1 MGRTYDIRKILA
13 GEVNGMKYRDFR
25 APWYVIAWQEVK
37 RIALEIL
44 AGLGFLGMLVIIGIV
59 GAMA

>member
-1 MGRTYDIRKILA
+1 
-13 GEVNGMKYRDFR
+13 MKYRDFR

-37 RIALEIL
+37 RVAMEIL
-44 AGLGFLGMLVIIGIV
+44 AGLGFLGIIILTILV

>member
-1 MGRTYDIRKILA
+1 
-13 GEVNGMKYRDFR
+13 MKYRDFR
-25 APWYVIAWQEVK
+25 APWWVIAWQEAK
-37 RIALEIL
+37 RVVLEIL